1 MVLEGALT
9 PLLAFDLPGLP
20 ARSLSSQLSA
30 HLLVPQLCHLP
41 QQTVVCLFLSVSPD
55 WMAEPMRTG

>member
-20 ARSLSSQLSA
+20 ARSLSSQ
-30 HLLVPQLCHLP
+30 QLGFSRGISL
-41 QQTVVCLFLSVSPD
+41 
-55 WMAEPMRTG
+55 